1 MFNKYTFSILI
12 ILLTLSAFS
21 QKKEEK
27 RKTKVTEK
35 KVQND
40 TLVENL
46 KNVEIKGRSKKTKL
60 ETKGFA
66 VNVIET
72 KEASLRNLQTNEL
85 LNRTV
90 GVRVRQNSGLGSNV
104 EYNLNGMSGGSVGIF
119 IDGIEIS
126 TYGSSF
132 NLNSIPPALIER
144 IEVYKGVLP
153 AHLSGD
159 LLGGAI
165 NVILKKGGMKNNLNA
180 SVSYGS
186 FNTVQSDISG
196 MYRDSKTGF
205 TLRASSFFSYS
216 DNNYEVWGKWIKNL
230 QPSGREVNV
239 RAKRFND
246 AFRSFGSRFEL
257 GYADV
262 KWANN
267 FFIGYNGSDVYKE
280 VQHGQY
286 MTVPYKGRF
295 TESQAHVL
303 SLNYSKKNIFAKGL
317 DFSLNGAY
325 SDRNEYI
332 QDTVKWLYNW
342 YGERFIGL
350 HGTPLLK
357 LNGAQQG
364 RPTMNTIKQKI
375 INARADLQYRIAKNH
390 KLELNHVFY
399 TIDRTDDDIL
409 ENVLERDYGASSDLI
424 KNVTALGYE
433 LQAFNSKLKTNIFG
447 KYYHQNVDRT
457 DPKAQV
463 VNGQTVRV
471 VDYINNNRSTTGYGM
486 ASSFSVAP
494 QFVILASAEKAVR
507 MPSGNEIFGNQGQ
520 NLDGNPNLKPEISN
534 NYNLGFRLDSYTIN
548 KHRFSFSTSGFIR
561 DTKDK
566 IVIRS
571 NDRAT
576 TIVETLP
583 PENLGKTQAIGFEAE
598 MNYVFNNNLNLM
610 LNMSRFN
617 SLYKLKNDS
626 NGRPTSMYN
635 VQLPNEP
642 FFTANGNVQYTLKNI
657 LQQKSILNL
666 FYNFGYVHS
675 FNTIWIES
683 DYFTTPTQFIQDM
696 GISYVFPS
704 KKFVMSFDAKNIFN
718 KEAYDNFASQKPGRA
733 FYLKLNYT
741 INNF

>member
-60 ETKGFA
+60 ETKGFS

-257 GYADV
+257 GYTDV

-303 SLNYSKKNIFAKGL
+303 SLNYNKKNIFAKGL